1 MDFLGKYSSM
11 NHMGFYKKG
20 NLEMINSWF
29 MYKLFMENDFRGHM
43 GLKPFLKVDFFKS
56 SYKSALKMIL
66 RKHCEREFQKIN

>member
-43 GLKPFLKVDFFKS
+43 GLKPFLKVDVF
-56 SYKSALKMIL
+56 
-66 RKHCEREFQKIN
+66 